1 MKKIITTLAVIGAM
15 SSVSAFADCTSL
27 PNQADLTS
35 ALKAAIV
42 NSGVVNGGFGLN
54 MWATV
59 VDRDGQVVLVCH
71 SGDNRGDQWPG
82 SRRHD

>member
-54 MWATV
+54 MWGTI
-59 VDRDGQVVLVCH
+59 VDRDGVVCAVAMRTAYVFLP
-71 SGDNRGDQWPG
+71 S
-82 SRRHD
+82 